1 MIQSLID
8 PLLFRYIIIS
18 LVSDIKNYIDGYKSL
33 ILFIQFIFTVFLSPY
48 LFAQFILKKYIRDS
62 ELLQTS
68 LQVHFYIYILFL
80 RSLLVMFSINSHK

>member
-1 MIQSLID
+1 MVIKAWFFLFNLF
-8 PLLFRYIIIS
+8 LLYFYLHRIA
-18 LVSDIKNYIDGYKSL
+18 
-33 ILFIQFIFTVFLSPY
+33 PY